1 MGSGKI
7 AKAEVNDLPHLN
19 LDPIRLPRQVNR
31 QKRREILCAREA
43 KSTMKSKI
51 SIIIN
56 KIPMVG
62 ISSPT
67 MRSATYCGP
76 PAIV

>member
-19 LDPIRLPRQVNR
+19 LDPIGLPRQVNR

-43 KSTMKSKI
+43 KSTTFDLMAQMQRH
-51 SIIIN
+51 
-56 KIPMVG
+56 P
-62 ISSPT
+62 SPPKV
-67 MRSATYCGP
+67 MAGR
-76 PAIV
+76 